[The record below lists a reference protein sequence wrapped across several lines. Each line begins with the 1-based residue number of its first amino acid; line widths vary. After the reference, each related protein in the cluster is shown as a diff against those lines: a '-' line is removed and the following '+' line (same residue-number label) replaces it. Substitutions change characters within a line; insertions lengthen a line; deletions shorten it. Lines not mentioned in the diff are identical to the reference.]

1 MHIIDAPIDLL
12 DDAPLNAN
20 KMTPAKLDQLV
31 QSIKRVGFVQHILVT
46 SVGDRWQIVDG
57 HHRRRAMAQLGR
69 THVPAV
75 VLEPGEDP
83 RLVALALNRIRGET
97 DLSVAAQVVTDLME
111 VMDASALDI
120 SGFSERE
127 LASLVDALEG
137 PREPTLADLAEAELP
152 EPVEEPNPEDRPF
165 VLELAFRSR
174 ADLNAAKRALR
185 RAAGKG
191 GDLADGLLRLAGG
204 DEE

>member
-1 MHIIDAPIDLL
+1 MQIIDAPIDLL

-20 KMTPAKLDQLV
+20 RMTPAKFAQLV
-31 QSIKRVGFVQHILVT
+31 ESIKRVGFVQHVLVT
-46 SVGDRWQIVDG
+46 PVLDRFQVVDG
-57 HHRRRAMAQLGR
+57 HHRRDAMRQLGR

-111 VMDASALDI
+111 VMDAAAMDI

-137 PREPTLADLAEAELP
+137 PREPTLADLAEAEIP
-152 EPVEEPNPEDRPF
+152 EPVEEPDSGDRPF
-165 VLELAFRSR
+165 VLELSFRSR